1 MKINKSELEAIA
13 VKPRQY
19 PPENL
24 PEIAFA
30 GRSNVGKSS
39 LLNNLTGRKKLAH
52 VSGNPGKTRTINFYK
67 INDNFRIVD
76 LPGYGYAKLSK
87 SMTEGWAEMMEAYI
101 SERKNL
107 RKVVQLVDIRHEPS
121 KLDIQMYDYLRYYG
135 LDGIVVATKADKIS
149 SNQKQKSLNIIRKT
163 LNMNK
168 DDVIIPIS
176 SLKKTGTE
184 NLIKEIELILSSK
197 PDSKM
202 EEDEHGK

>member
-101 SERKNL
+101 SGRENL